1 MKVKTNVKAGQNN
14 NFLSQNGALAA
25 SGGGCCGGGAILQ
38 FVPAGA
44 NQNQ

>member
-1 MKVKTNVKAGQNN
+1 MKVKTDVKAGQNN

-25 SGGGCCGGGAILQ
+25 VGGGGGYGVIQQ
-38 FVPAGA
+38 FLPAGA

>member
-1 MKVKTNVKAGQNN
+1 MKVQTNVKAGQNN

-25 SGGGCCGGGAILQ
+25 GGGGYGGGAILQ
-38 FVPAGA
+38 FLPAGA

>member
-1 MKVKTNVKAGQNN
+1 MKMKTNVKAGQNN

-25 SGGGCCGGGAILQ
+25 GGGGHGGGAILQ
-38 FVPAGA
+38 FLPAGA